1 MMLKTWSEGNETVVQ
16 SYFNRLVAQK
26 ISQDTVSKVEF
37 SSELVLRNE
46 IKLFFPALT
55 FQFWN
60 WNSAW
65 KRLYNTKII
74 TFKNSM
80 WFSNLQSLSKSILMG
95 KFKCWLKI
103 TGINFFNTSLEE
115 NLTSYVVWCIERFEF
130 YKKWLFTNEI
140 VIDPIQYKWNCFNK
154 EYSWKFFSIWI
165 K

>member
-26 ISQDTVSKVEF
+26 ISQYTVSKVEF

-46 IKLFFPALT
+46 I
-55 FQFWN
+55 
-60 WNSAW
+60 
-65 KRLYNTKII
+65 

-80 WFSNLQSLSKSILMG
+80 WFSNPQSLSKSILMG

-103 TGINFFNTSLEE
+103 NGINFFNTSLEE
-115 NLTSYVVWCIERFEF
+115 NLTSYVVWCIEWFEF
-130 YKKWLFTNEI
+130 YKKWFLTNEI
-140 VIDPIQYKWNCFNK
+140 VIDPMQYKWNCFNK

>member
-37 SSELVLRNE
+37 SSELVLRE

-80 WFSNLQSLSKSILMG
+80 CFSNLQSLSKSILMG

-115 NLTSYVVWCIERFEF
+115 NLTSYVVWCIEWFEF
-130 YKKWLFTNEI
+130 YVFVPSDEKNWFFMNKI
-140 VIDPIQYKWNCFNK
+140 VCNRSNVIQVKLL
-154 EYSWKFFSIWI
+154 
-165 K
+165 

>member
-65 KRLYNTKII
+65 KRLYNTR
-74 TFKNSM
+74 S
-80 WFSNLQSLSKSILMG
+80 SH
-95 KFKCWLKI
+95 LKI
-103 TGINFFNTSLEE
+103 QCGSATHKVYLKVFWWGNSN
-115 NLTSYVVWCIERFEF
+115 VG
-130 YKKWLFTNEI
+130 
-140 VIDPIQYKWNCFNK
+140 
-154 EYSWKFFSIWI
+154 WK
-165 K
+165 

>member
-1 MMLKTWSEGNETVVQ
+1 MMLKTWSEGNEIVVQ

-46 IKLFFPALT
+46 I
-55 FQFWN
+55 
-60 WNSAW
+60 
-65 KRLYNTKII
+65 

-80 WFSNLQSLSKSILMG
+80 WFSNPQSLSKSILMG

-115 NLTSYVVWCIERFEF
+115 NLTSYVVWCIEWFEF
-130 YKKWLFTNEI
+130 YVFVPSDEKNWFFMNKI
-140 VIDPIQYKWNCFNK
+140 VCNRSNVIQVKLL
-154 EYSWKFFSIWI
+154 
-165 K
+165 

>member
-46 IKLFFPALT
+46 I
-55 FQFWN
+55 
-60 WNSAW
+60 
-65 KRLYNTKII
+65 

-80 WFSNLQSLSKSILMG
+80 WFSNPQSLSKSILMG

-115 NLTSYVVWCIERFEF
+115 NLTSYVVWCIEWFEF
-130 YKKWLFTNEI
+130 YVFVPSDEKNWFFMNKI
-140 VIDPIQYKWNCFNK
+140 VCNRSNVIQEKLL
-154 EYSWKFFSIWI
+154 
-165 K
+165 

>member
-46 IKLFFPALT
+46 I
-55 FQFWN
+55 
-60 WNSAW
+60 
-65 KRLYNTKII
+65 

-80 WFSNLQSLSKSILMG
+80 WFSNPQSLSKSILMG

-115 NLTSYVVWCIERFEF
+115 NLTSYVVWCIEWFEF
-130 YKKWLFTNEI
+130 YVFVPSDEKNWFFMNKI
-140 VIDPIQYKWNCFNK
+140 VCNRSNVIQVKLL
-154 EYSWKFFSIWI
+154 
-165 K
+165 

>member
-46 IKLFFPALT
+46 
-55 FQFWN
+55 
-60 WNSAW
+60 
-65 KRLYNTKII
+65 I

-115 NLTSYVVWCIERFEF
+115 NLTSYVVWCIEWFEF
-130 YKKWLFTNEI
+130 YVFVPSDEKNWFFMNKI
-140 VIDPIQYKWNCFNK
+140 VCNRSNVIQVKLL
-154 EYSWKFFSIWI
+154 
-165 K
+165 

>member
-46 IKLFFPALT
+46 I
-55 FQFWN
+55 
-60 WNSAW
+60 
-65 KRLYNTKII
+65 

-80 WFSNLQSLSKSILMG
+80 WFSNPQSLSKSILMG

-103 TGINFFNTSLEE
+103 NGINFFNTSLEE
-115 NLTSYVVWCIERFEF
+115 NLTSYVVWCIEWFEF
-130 YKKWLFTNEI
+130 YVFVPSDEKNWFFMNKI
-140 VIDPIQYKWNCFNK
+140 VCNRSNVIQVKLL
-154 EYSWKFFSIWI
+154 
-165 K
+165 